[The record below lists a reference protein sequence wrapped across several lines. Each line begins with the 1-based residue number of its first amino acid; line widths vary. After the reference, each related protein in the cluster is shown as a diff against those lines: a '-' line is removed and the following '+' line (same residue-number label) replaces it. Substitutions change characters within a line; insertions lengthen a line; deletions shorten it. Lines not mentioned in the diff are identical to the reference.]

1 MFSWKKKTAYRKSKA
16 HKTTWT
22 CTISNF
28 LPLKKLDL
36 RSHWLHDAS
45 IIQKLACKCF
55 RGEDKERM
63 GHCLHG
69 LGCCSEIA
77 NLWPFNHRTL
87 CLVLGSIGHLGI
99 RKYVFCWSLMHNWNT
114 HTLYCWAGKTYRI
127 HGSLLACW
135 FVCWLKLADV
145 VWSWNGLPELNHN
158 DWSFV
163 TMYDVT
169 RCTLRLSALLCCN
182 CLVNEP
188 LAGQQFGKVC
198 SLILQIAP
206 LMP

>member
-28 LPLKKLDL
+28 LPLKKLNL
-36 RSHWLHDAS
+36 RSHWLRDAS

-145 VWSWNGLPELNHN
+145 VWFLEWFTRTESQWLELC
-158 DWSFV
+158 D
-163 TMYDVT
+163 DVW
-169 RCTLRLSALLCCN
+169 RDTLYTEAICFAVLEL
-182 CLVNEP
+182 
-188 LAGQQFGKVC
+188 FGERATGGAAVWK
-198 SLILQIAP
+198 S
-206 LMP
+206 M